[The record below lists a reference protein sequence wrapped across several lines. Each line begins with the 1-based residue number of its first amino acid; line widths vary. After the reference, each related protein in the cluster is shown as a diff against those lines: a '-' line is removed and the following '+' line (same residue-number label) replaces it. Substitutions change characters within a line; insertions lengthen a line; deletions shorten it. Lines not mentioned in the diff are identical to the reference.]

1 MFGSRPCPK
10 PCGRNDERLTGGWAA
25 QGHVKQ
31 PCGAWLAMGWT
42 FHWRDSCYWWW
53 YCFVGSRCSGGG
65 LAKAELQSIF
75 RIQPGWLLGL
85 RALGNKAQQSGLVC
99 EVEWSSPPAAHQP
112 PRRFAPPGFTPHGQ
126 ASPYPAGIRPMNLP
140 AQDSAKGNGGKGQA
154 ASPQSDQSLF
164 WRRKLVTTRT
174 CCRALGVSLK
184 NRTSVQANNE
194 AAIGQ
199 DKGRGTKGNAWRVMA
214 T

>member
-75 RIQPGWLLGL
+75 RIPAWLVAWTQGI
-85 RALGNKAQQSGLVC
+85 GKQSSAKWFGV
-99 EVEWSSPPAAHQP
+99 WS
-112 PRRFAPPGFTPHGQ
+112 G
-126 ASPYPAGIRPMNLP
+126 YPAGIRPMNLP

-154 ASPQSDQSLF
+154 ASFQSDQSLF

-199 DKGRGTKGNAWRVMA
+199 DKGRGAEGNAWRVMA